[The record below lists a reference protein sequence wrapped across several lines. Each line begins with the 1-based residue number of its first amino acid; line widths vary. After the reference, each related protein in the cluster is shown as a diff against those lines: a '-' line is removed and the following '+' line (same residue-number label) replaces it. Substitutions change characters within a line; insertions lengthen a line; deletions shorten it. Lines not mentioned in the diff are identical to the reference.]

1 MTRFFTSKRMMALLA
16 SFILLAALVGL
27 TLREREKPTWPEAFL
42 IDAFGWVQG
51 VIYAPVHHV
60 ADFFEQI
67 QNIKALYEENAKLKQ
82 NLNDYSSMAIQVE
95 VLQRENK
102 KLKDDLYKLKDIS
115 GQFDLVS
122 ANVVGR
128 SPSSWNKEITI
139 DVGSKNGVEKDM
151 AVITANKGLVG
162 RVYEVTPYHSKV
174 LLLTDKERM
183 GISAKVLNNDEK
195 NIAYGIVSG
204 ATNDL
209 SHTDKVRVEMTG
221 ITLDTKVEKG
231 QNVVTSG
238 LAYTLFPANLYI
250 GKIASVTEDKLGLTQ
265 TAEIEPAASLG
276 SLEFLYVVKKTK
288 AEAR

>member
-1 MTRFFTSKRMMALLA
+1 MALLA

-51 VIYAPVHHV
+51 IIYAPVHHV
-60 ADFFEQI
+60 ADFFEDVK
-67 QNIKALYEENAKLKQ
+67 NIKVLYEENAKLKA
-82 NLNDYSSMAIQVE
+82 NLNEHSSMAVQID
-95 VLQRENK
+95 VLERENK
-102 KLKDDLYKLKDIS
+102 KLKQDLFQLKDIS
-115 GQFDLVS
+115 GEFELVS

-139 DVGSKNGVEKDM
+139 DAGSKDGVEKDM

-209 SHTDKVRVEMTG
+209 SHTDKILVEMTG

-238 LAYTLFPANLYI
+238 LAYTIFPANLYI
-250 GKIASVTEDKLGLTQ
+250 GKIASVQEDKLGLTQ
-265 TAEIEPAASLG
+265 TAEIQPAANLG
-276 SLEFLYVVKKTK
+276 SLEYLYVVKKSK
-288 AEAR
+288 SDAR